1 MYRRYIFRRPIPS
14 NYNSTLSKYKGRCP
28 RSGPLSSFQ
37 GSLSSPQVPGIHV
50 DAVIASELDHDN
62 LNIGLESDPTP
73 PLRDGN
79 CIPTQMRRV
88 GIQDPGSRAIHG
100 EREGGREKVLGCDS
114 PTTLNEFI
122 KFETHCRFRIPPAPA
137 PAVVAYDAAVPV
149 CASPLWLA
157 SELGG
162 LDGILWTKRTKTP
175 GQPHPGISVDI
186 RAQVVGGRGI
196 AHPLSQPRGWCRWK
210 AGPGW

>member
-1 MYRRYIFRRPIPS
+1 MQCICSVQCSISRAHVRCTCLQKMYRRYIFRRPIPS

-100 EREGGREKVLGCDS
+100 EREGGGERRFWDVTPPQRLMNSSSLKPTADFESRPRPLPRLS
-114 PTTLNEFI
+114 RTTLLSLS
-122 KFETHCRFRIPPAPA
+122 AP
-137 PAVVAYDAAVPV
+137 
-149 CASPLWLA
+149 
-157 SELGG
+157 
-162 LDGILWTKRTKTP
+162 R
-175 GQPHPGISVDI
+175 
-186 RAQVVGGRGI
+186 
-196 AHPLSQPRGWCRWK
+196 LSG
-210 AGPGW
+210 